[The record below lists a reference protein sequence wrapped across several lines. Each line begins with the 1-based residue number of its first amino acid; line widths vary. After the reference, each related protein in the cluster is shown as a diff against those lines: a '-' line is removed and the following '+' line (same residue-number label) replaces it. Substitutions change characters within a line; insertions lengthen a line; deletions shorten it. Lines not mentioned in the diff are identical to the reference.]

1 MDEPDTLAAPII
13 GTLNEKPL
21 HASLKDF
28 YAEEGDRFEVPLD
41 GYCIDLVRGELL
53 VEFQT
58 ANFGAMRRKLT
69 ALLPDHRVRL
79 VHPIAAQ
86 KWIVRTSRG
95 GRVLSRRK
103 SPKHGCIDHVFE
115 ELVYLP
121 DMLADPNFSLEVL
134 MVHEEEVRRQ
144 DRRKWRRGGW
154 ATMERRLLEIVDRWV
169 FETPADLADLL
180 PGDLPEPFT
189 TADLAKALGKPQW
202 LTQKMAYCLRHAG
215 AIAIQAKRGNA
226 YLYVRST
233 SAA

>member
-1 MDEPDTLAAPII
+1 MDEPDTLAVPII
-13 GTLNEKPL
+13 GTLNENPL
-21 HASLKDF
+21 HASLKDV
-28 YAEEGDRFEVPLD
+28 YAEPGDRFEVPVD
-41 GYCIDLVRGELL
+41 SFCIDLVRDGLL

-58 ANFGAMRRKLT
+58 ANFSAMRRKLT
-69 ALLPDHRVRL
+69 ALLPDHHVRL

-144 DRRKWRRGGW
+144 DHRKWRRGGW
-154 ATMERRLLEIVDRWV
+154 ATVERRLLEIVDRWV

-189 TADLAKALGKPQW
+189 TADLAKGLGKPQW

-215 AIAIQAKRGNA
+215 AIAVTAKRGNA
-226 YLYVRST
+226 FLYVRST
-233 SAA
+233 